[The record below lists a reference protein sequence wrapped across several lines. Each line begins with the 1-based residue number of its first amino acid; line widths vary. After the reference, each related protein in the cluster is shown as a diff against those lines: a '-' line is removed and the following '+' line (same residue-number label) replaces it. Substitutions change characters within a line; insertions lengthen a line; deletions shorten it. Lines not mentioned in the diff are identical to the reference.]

1 MPVVI
6 NEIEILEPPAPP
18 PAAGAP
24 VNAARTEP
32 IHEQLRRL
40 QRDFDARQRRLTA
53 D

>member
-6 NEIEILEPPAPP
+6 NEIEVLEPPAPP
-18 PAAGAP
+18 PASGTPAAP
-24 VNAARTEP
+24 AHTEP

-40 QRDFDARQRRLTA
+40 QRDYDARQRRLTA